1 MQGELPCLT
10 LEGRLIMERPDSL
23 SRAPDGNGGLYSAL
37 AGYAAPKH
45 AHEVFNRA
53 RSADV
58 IGWDTWGMP
67 MLKIA
72 EGTECAGRHS

>member
-37 AGYAAPKH
+37 AGYAAPKR

-53 RSADV
+53 HVPLS
-58 IGWDTWGMP
+58 
-67 MLKIA
+67 
-72 EGTECAGRHS
+72 